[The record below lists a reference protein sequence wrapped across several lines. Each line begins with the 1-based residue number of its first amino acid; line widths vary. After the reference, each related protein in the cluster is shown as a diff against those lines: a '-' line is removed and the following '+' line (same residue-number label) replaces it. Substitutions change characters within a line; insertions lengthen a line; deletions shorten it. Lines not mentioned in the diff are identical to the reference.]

1 MKAMMDQ
8 DDNAEGRILIVDDS
22 EQHRTAIAGEV
33 SKLGYDVQV
42 APSGARALQLVS
54 TEEYDLVLLDVVM
67 PGLDGFGTLRQIRS
81 KYKQQELPVIMLT
94 ARGAADDVI
103 QALRLGANDYA
114 VKPILTDE
122 LQSRMSSHIK
132 LKKTLNQ
139 RLGNYILREKLGE
152 GAMGVVY
159 SAEHTETGALVAVKV
174 LPRAFTH
181 QKSAIHRFR
190 QEAFLTSRIEHPN
203 VVALYEIGKEDE
215 IFFIAMELV
224 DGPALD
230 KLCNEKPIE
239 PLENVLYIGQQIAAG
254 LQALAHEKI
263 IHRDIKPHN
272 VMLNSKGVAKIAD
285 FGIALDTNRDNRLTN
300 EGSGLGSLVY
310 ASIEQIIGK
319 PDLRSDIYSLGCT
332 LFELSSGHLP
342 FPADRDIEWML
353 KAKQGRAPK
362 LRKAAPHVPEPLA
375 KLIADMMAPKAQDRP
390 QNYQEL
396 FARFDSIGHA
406 LGWTRTME
414 QPS

>member
-1 MKAMMDQ
+1 M
-8 DDNAEGRILIVDDS
+8 
-22 EQHRTAIAGEV
+22 
-33 SKLGYDVQV
+33 SKLGYDVEV
-42 APSGARALQLVS
+42 APSGARALQLVN

-67 PGLDGFGTLRQIRS
+67 PGLDGFGTLRQIRT
-81 KYKQQELPVIMLT
+81 KYKQAELPVIMLT

-114 VKPILTDE
+114 VKPIMTDE
-122 LQSRMSSHIK
+122 LQSRMSNHIK
-132 LKKTLNQ
+132 LKRTLNQ
-139 RLGNYILREKLGE
+139 RLGVYILREKLGE

-159 SAEHTETGALVAVKV
+159 RAEHHETGEVVAVKV
-174 LPRAFTH
+174 LPRALTH
-181 QKSAIHRFR
+181 QKSTIHRFR
-190 QEAFLTSRIEHPN
+190 QEAFLTSRVKHQN
-203 VVALYEIGKEDE
+203 VVELYEIGKDGE

-230 KLCNEKPIE
+230 RLCADKPIA

-254 LQALAHEKI
+254 LQAMSREKI

-272 VMLNSKGVAKIAD
+272 VMINSKGIAKIAD
-285 FGIALDTNRDNRLTN
+285 FGIALDTERDNRLTS

-332 LFELSSGHLP
+332 LFELASGELP

-353 KAKQGRAPK
+353 KAKQARPPHLKNVAP
-362 LRKAAPHVPEPLA
+362 AVPAPLA
-375 KLIADMMAPKAQDRP
+375 ELIAELMAPKAQNRP
-390 QNYQEL
+390 QSYQEL
-396 FARFDSIGHA
+396 FARFDAVGHA
-406 LGWTRTME
+406 LGWIKGLD
-414 QPS
+414 S

>member
-1 MKAMMDQ
+1 MMKTEEEA
-8 DDNAEGRILIVDDS
+8 GRVLIVDDS
-22 EQHRTAIAGEV
+22 EQHRSAIAGEV
-33 SKLGYDVQV
+33 SKLGYDVEV
-42 APSGARALQLVS
+42 APSGARALQLVN

-67 PGLDGFGTLRQIRS
+67 PGLDGFGTLRQIRT
-81 KYKQQELPVIMLT
+81 KFKQQELPVIMLT

-114 VKPILTDE
+114 VKPIMTDE
-122 LQSRMSSHIK
+122 LQSRMSNHIK

-139 RLGNYILREKLGE
+139 RLGVYILREKLGE

-159 SAEHTETGALVAVKV
+159 RAEHNETGAEVAVKV
-174 LPRAFTH
+174 LPRALTH
-181 QKSAIHRFR
+181 QKSTTHRFR
-190 QEAFLTSRIEHPN
+190 QEAFLTSRVRHPN
-203 VVALYEIGKEDE
+203 VVELYEIGKDGE

-230 KLCNEKPIE
+230 RLCDEKPVE

-254 LQALAHEKI
+254 LQAMAREKI

-272 VMLNSKGVAKIAD
+272 VMINSKGIAKIAD
-285 FGIALDTNRDNRLTN
+285 FGIALDTARDNRLTS

-332 LFELSSGHLP
+332 LFELASGELP

-353 KAKQGRAPK
+353 KAKQARPPRLEK
-362 LRKAAPHVPEPLA
+362 VAPHVPKPLA
-375 KLIADMMAPKAQDRP
+375 TLIAQLMAPKAQDRP
-390 QNYQEL
+390 QSYQEL
-396 FARFDSIGHA
+396 FARFDAIGHE
-406 LGWTRTME
+406 LGWLKSMD
-414 QPS
+414 S

>member
-1 MKAMMDQ
+1 MLKTDQ
-8 DDNAEGRILIVDDS
+8 GEAGRILIVDDS

-33 SKLGYDVQV
+33 SRLGYNVEV

-67 PGLDGFGTLRQIRS
+67 PGLDGFGTLRQIRT

-114 VKPILTDE
+114 VKPIMTDE
-122 LQSRMSSHIK
+122 LQSRMSNHIK
-132 LKKTLNQ
+132 LKRTLNQ
-139 RLGNYILREKLGE
+139 RLGAYILREKLGE

-159 SAEHTETGALVAVKV
+159 RAEHHDTGHTVAVKV

-190 QEAFLTSRIEHPN
+190 QEAFLTSRVKHPN
-203 VVALYEIGKEDE
+203 VVELYEIGKDGE

-230 KLCNEKPIE
+230 RLCSEKAID

-254 LQALAHEKI
+254 LQAMAHAKI

-272 VMLNSKGVAKIAD
+272 VMINSKGIAKIAD
-285 FGIALDTNRDNRLTN
+285 FGIALDTERDNRLTN

-332 LFELSSGHLP
+332 LYELASGELP
-342 FPADRDIEWML
+342 FPADKDIEWML
-353 KAKQGRAPK
+353 KAKQSAPPHLK
-362 LRKAAPHVPEPLA
+362 DVAANVPLPLA
-375 KLIADMMAPKAQDRP
+375 ELIAQLMAPKAQNRP
-390 QNYQEL
+390 QSYQDL
-396 FARFDSIGHA
+396 FSRFDAVGHQ
-406 LGWTRTME
+406 LGWIKPIT
-414 QPS
+414 S

>member
-1 MKAMMDQ
+1 M
-8 DDNAEGRILIVDDS
+8 
-22 EQHRTAIAGEV
+22 
-33 SKLGYDVQV
+33 SKLGYDVEV
-42 APSGARALQLVS
+42 APSGARALQLVN

-67 PGLDGFGTLRQIRS
+67 PGLDGFGTLRQIRT
-81 KYKQQELPVIMLT
+81 KYKQAELPVIMLT

-114 VKPILTDE
+114 VKPIMTDE
-122 LQSRMSSHIK
+122 LQSRMSNHIK
-132 LKKTLNQ
+132 LKRTLNQ
-139 RLGNYILREKLGE
+139 RLGAYILREKLGE

-159 SAEHTETGALVAVKV
+159 RAEHHETGEVVAVKV

-181 QKSAIHRFR
+181 QKSTIHRFR
-190 QEAFLTSRIEHPN
+190 QEAFLASRVKHQN
-203 VVALYEIGKEDE
+203 VVELYEIGKDGE

-230 KLCNEKPIE
+230 RLCADKPIA

-254 LQALAHEKI
+254 LQAMSREKI

-272 VMLNSKGVAKIAD
+272 VMINSKGIAKIAD
-285 FGIALDTNRDNRLTN
+285 FGIALDTERDNRLTS

-332 LFELSSGHLP
+332 LFELASGELP

-353 KAKQGRAPK
+353 KAKQARPPHLKNVAP
-362 LRKAAPHVPEPLA
+362 AVPAPLA
-375 KLIADMMAPKAQDRP
+375 ELIAELMAPKAQNRP
-390 QNYQEL
+390 QSYQEL
-396 FARFDSIGHA
+396 FARFDAVGHA
-406 LGWTRTME
+406 LGWIKGLD
-414 QPS
+414 S

>member
-1 MKAMMDQ
+1 MMKTEEEA
-8 DDNAEGRILIVDDS
+8 GRVLIVDDS
-22 EQHRTAIAGEV
+22 EQHRSAIAGEV
-33 SKLGYDVQV
+33 SKLGYDVEV
-42 APSGARALQLVS
+42 APSGARALQLVN

-67 PGLDGFGTLRQIRS
+67 PGLDGFGTLRQIRT
-81 KYKQQELPVIMLT
+81 KFKQQELPVIMLT

-114 VKPILTDE
+114 VKPIMTDE
-122 LQSRMSSHIK
+122 LQSRMSNHIK

-139 RLGNYILREKLGE
+139 RLGVYILREKLGE

-159 SAEHTETGALVAVKV
+159 RAEHNETGAEVAVKV
-174 LPRAFTH
+174 LPRALTH
-181 QKSAIHRFR
+181 QKSTTHRFR
-190 QEAFLTSRIEHPN
+190 QEAFLTSRVRHPN
-203 VVALYEIGKEDE
+203 VVELYEIGKDGE

-230 KLCNEKPIE
+230 RLCDEKSVE

-254 LQALAHEKI
+254 LQAMAREKI

-272 VMLNSKGVAKIAD
+272 VMINSKGIAKIAD
-285 FGIALDTNRDNRLTN
+285 FGIALDTARDNRLTS

-332 LFELSSGHLP
+332 LFELASGELP

-353 KAKQGRAPK
+353 KAKQARPPRLEK
-362 LRKAAPHVPEPLA
+362 VAPHVPKPLA
-375 KLIADMMAPKAQDRP
+375 TLIAQLMAPKAQDRP
-390 QNYQEL
+390 QSYQEL
-396 FARFDSIGHA
+396 FARFDAIGHE
-406 LGWTRTME
+406 LGWLKSMD
-414 QPS
+414 S